1 MKTFPLGA
9 DGASLAV
16 TETGGHLSDVTF
28 TLAGGKKVRPMHTAP
43 WEKEELAPG
52 TPNVLRMLRGDF
64 FCAPFGSDGADPNDP
79 NSTHGLPANGTWSV
93 TKLTPT
99 TLDATLEG
107 TVMGATVTKR
117 VEVRPRE
124 NVVYQRHVMT
134 GGAGRLPVGQHA
146 MVHAE
151 TPLQLAFAPFT
162 MALTP
167 PVPFE
172 VPPEG
177 RQLLAEDQ
185 VITDITRAKRVD
197 GGTADLSVFPTAPG
211 FESLWM
217 AVTDRNLPFGWTT
230 ATAAEEG
237 WVWFGLKNVREL
249 PETVIWISDGG
260 RDYAPWNGRHRRCIG
275 LEDIC
280 GYFHLGT
287 RRSVADNPVAA
298 SGSPTAVTLG
308 EKPVSISYVFG
319 VAATPAGFGRV
330 TEVAKAPGGITLI
343 DAGGRKASAAVDL
356 SFIGA

>member
-1 MKTFPLGA
+1 MKMFPLGA
-9 DGASLAV
+9 DGASLSV

-28 TLAGGKKVRPMHTAP
+28 TLPGGAKVRPMHTVP
-43 WEKEELAPG
+43 WQPEELEPG
-52 TPNVLRMLRGDF
+52 APNVLRVLRGDF
-64 FCAPFGSDGADPNDP
+64 FCAPFGSDGADPSDP
-79 NSTHGLPANGTWSV
+79 NSTHGLPANGTWRV
-93 TKLTPT
+93 TRLTPT
-99 TLDATLEG
+99 SLDAELEG
-107 TVMGATVTKR
+107 PVMGATVTKH
-117 VEVRPRE
+117 VAVRPRE

-146 MVHAE
+146 MVHAD
-151 TPLQLAFAPFT
+151 TPLQLAFAPYT

-172 VPPEG
+172 VPPQG

-185 VITDITRAKRVD
+185 VIADITKAKRVD
-197 GGTADLSVFPTAPG
+197 GGTVDVSVFPAAPG
-211 FESLWM
+211 FETLWM
-217 AVTDRNLPFGWTT
+217 VVTDRSLPFGWTT
-230 ATAAEEG
+230 ATAADQG
-237 WVWFGLKNVREL
+237 WVWFGLRNVAEL
-249 PETVIWISDGG
+249 PQTVVWMSDGG

-287 RRSVADNPVAA
+287 KRSAADNPVAA

-308 EKPVSISYVFG
+308 GKPVSISYIFG

-330 TEVAKAPGGITLI
+330 KEVVKAPGGISLV
-343 DAGGRKASAAVDL
+343 DGGGRKAFAAVDL

>member
-16 TETGGHLSDVTF
+16 TETGGHLSDVVFTF
-28 TLAGGKKVRPMHTAP
+28 ADGRKVRPMHAAP
-43 WEKEELAPG
+43 WRPEELAPG

-64 FCAPFGSDGADPNDP
+64 FCAPFGSDGADPDDP
-79 NSTHGLPANGTWSV
+79 NSTHGLPANGTWHV
-93 TKLTPT
+93 TRLTGT
-99 TLDATLEG
+99 MLDAELEG
-107 TVMGATVTKR
+107 PVMGAKVTKH

-146 MVHAE
+146 MVHAT
-151 TPLQLAFAPFT
+151 TPLQLAFAPYT

-177 RQLLAEDQ
+177 RQLLAAGQKIADP
-185 VITDITRAKRVD
+185 TKAKRVD
-197 GGTADLSVFPTAPG
+197 GGTVDVSVFPAAPG
-211 FESLWM
+211 FETLWM
-217 AVTDRNLPFGWTT
+217 VVADRNLPFGWTT

-237 WVWFGLKNVREL
+237 WVWFGLRNPREL
-249 PETVIWISDGG
+249 PQTVIWMSDGG
-260 RDYAPWNGRHRRCIG
+260 RDYAPWDGRHTRCIG

-287 RRSVADNPVAA
+287 GPSVADNPVAA

-308 EKPVSISYVFG
+308 DKPVSLSYVFG

-330 TEVAKAPGGITLI
+330 AEVVKAPGGINLV
-343 DAGGRKASAAVDL
+343 DAGGRKAFAAVDL
-356 SFIGA
+356 GFIGA

>member
-9 DGASLAV
+9 DAASLAV
-16 TETGGHLSDVTF
+16 TETGGHLSDVVF
-28 TLAGGKKVRPMHTAP
+28 TLADGRNVRPMHAAP
-43 WEKEELAPG
+43 WRPEELAPG
-52 TPNVLRMLRGDF
+52 TPSVLRLLRGDF

-79 NSTHGLPANGTWSV
+79 NGTHGLPANGTWRVAS
-93 TKLTPT
+93 LTGT
-99 TLDATLEG
+99 TLDAELDG
-107 TVMGATVTKR
+107 TVMGAKVTKH

-146 MVHAE
+146 MVHAA
-151 TPLQLAFAPFT
+151 TPLQLAFAPYT

-177 RQLLAEDQ
+177 RQLLATDQ
-185 VITDITRAKRVD
+185 KITDLTRARRVD
-197 GGTADLSVFPTAPG
+197 GGTADLTVFPTAPG

-217 AVTDRNLPFGWTT
+217 AVTDPKLPFGWTT

-237 WVWFGLKNVREL
+237 WVWFGLKNPREL
-249 PETVIWISDGG
+249 PETVIWLSDGG

-275 LEDIC
+275 LEEIC

-287 RRSVADNPVAA
+287 GPSVADNPVAA

-308 EKPVSISYVFG
+308 DKPVSLSYVFG

-330 TEVAKAPGGITLI
+330 KEVSKASGGIDLV
-343 DAGGRKASAAVDL
+343 DAGGRKAFAAVDL
-356 SFIGA
+356 GFIGA